1 MSDVDGATSTRI
13 RVTALPDSNDI
24 IPVRNQTLEIDQVN
38 TVIDGRVD
46 TAATTGAGF
55 TTTTTTTAGVTT
67 TTTTVST
74 VSSTPSSSA
83 Y

>member
-1 MSDVDGATSTRI
+1 MDGATSTRI

-24 IPVRNQTLEIDQVN
+24 VPVRNQILEIDQVN